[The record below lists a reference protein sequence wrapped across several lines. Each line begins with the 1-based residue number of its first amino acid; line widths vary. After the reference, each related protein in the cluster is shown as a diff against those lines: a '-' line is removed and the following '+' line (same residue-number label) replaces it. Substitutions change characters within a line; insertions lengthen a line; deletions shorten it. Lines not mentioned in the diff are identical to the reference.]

1 MTAKSARHEYFKA
14 LAAFDRACNEFSKGM
29 GAVLDRAGQELSS
42 EPQPLVANLGPR
54 KPAKRAQRSDSREQV
69 KRAR

>member
-14 LAAFDRACNEFSKGM
+14 LAAFDRACIAFSKGM
-29 GAVLDRAGQELSS
+29 GAVLDSSEQEAAS

-54 KPAKRAQRSDSREQV
+54 KPAKRAERSDSREQV

>member
-14 LAAFDRACNEFSKGM
+14 LATFDRACIEFSKGM
-29 GAVLDRAGQELSS
+29 VAVLDPAEQKASG

-54 KPAKRAQRSDSREQV
+54 KPAKRAQRGDSREQV